1 MKLDLSVYR
10 FRIPWNLKADARL
23 PCRTPV
29 IPISLDIFVPMG
41 SASKEIRSP
50 LSLRKHRGCGR
61 DLAGRAFPR
70 SSYDSMCREW
80 AFHFL
85 SFPLF
90 LVYKEQVSLVVVKEW
105 WRVLLHME
113 AFLSGICYFRPLV
126 FPLLILWARTLD
138 VIHLQMQALACVN
151 SVLYPFNQCCG
162 QDLERCVEFSGIRLL
177 SWNLEERRVRGAGT
191 CFIGFQL
198 LLILGLLS
206 VISAYFKLVF
216 YRSVWMQEGAFLS
229 HDHPACPTP
238 WAALY
243 HHSRAVGLFHLLHPG
258 FLWDPTQCLH
268 IFKMVRWSEEY
279 ANLWSMFIYFS
290 FEFLVAMQICILMAL

>member
-1 MKLDLSVYR
+1 
-10 FRIPWNLKADARL
+10 
-23 PCRTPV
+23 
-29 IPISLDIFVPMG
+29 
-41 SASKEIRSP
+41 
-50 LSLRKHRGCGR
+50 
-61 DLAGRAFPR
+61 
-70 SSYDSMCREW
+70 
-80 AFHFL
+80 
-85 SFPLF
+85 
-90 LVYKEQVSLVVVKEW
+90 
-105 WRVLLHME
+105 
-113 AFLSGICYFRPLV
+113 
-126 FPLLILWARTLD
+126 
-138 VIHLQMQALACVN
+138 MQALACVN

-268 IFKMVRWSEEY
+268 IFKMVR
-279 ANLWSMFIYFS
+279 
-290 FEFLVAMQICILMAL
+290 